1 MGIIEIRLLY
11 GKSRS
16 TESGPV
22 SILINI
28 SFSRVKN
35 LDNIDQVLYQVWR
48 FGCVSLLSGVCQNFS
63 GGEIGDHILPCLPI
77 GSVSYALSTT
87 GGVVAVDSGI
97 PRD

>member
-28 SFSRVKN
+28 SCSRVKKR
-35 LDNIDQVLYQVWR
+35 DNTDQVLYQVWR
-48 FGCVSLLSGVCQNFS
+48 FGCVSLLSEVCQNFS
-63 GGEIGDHILPCLPI
+63 GSEIGEHILSCLPI

>member
-48 FGCVSLLSGVCQNFS
+48 FGCVS
-63 GGEIGDHILPCLPI
+63 
-77 GSVSYALSTT
+77 
-87 GGVVAVDSGI
+87 
-97 PRD
+97 